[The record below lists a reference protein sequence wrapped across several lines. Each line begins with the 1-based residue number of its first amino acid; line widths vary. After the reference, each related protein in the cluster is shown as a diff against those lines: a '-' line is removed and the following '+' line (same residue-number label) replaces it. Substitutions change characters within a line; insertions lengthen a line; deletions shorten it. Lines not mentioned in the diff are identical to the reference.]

1 MYRFLYIF
9 LLFTSLS
16 YSQQLVQTFTDRC
29 TGETKVIT
37 VALQGTTVVMFYDR
51 VGQFT
56 AEDFTSGVLQA
67 WLEETYQW
75 WYTLSPCSSTQA
87 YTSVVNNATTTAT
100 TAVNNINTNSYD
112 TTSQTTSTD
121 TSVATSNT
129 GTENTTSSTESTSS
143 QMDSSQE
150 SSGTTASSGSS
161 NEAETGT
168 GETETQTEQQESTS
182 ETTEESQQTE
192 EQSQEEETQ
201 EQEAEESTTEE
212 GTEEE
217 SENDDGDGEESE
229 EEVEEEVEEEEEE
242 EQVEKE
248 DEEGEDTGKKKKQK
262 KRKFAP
268 PLISANVSAMQMVDG
283 AFNSVTSASMTK
295 YSFTGVESY
304 NVGLMMWSNLKQ
316 YNLSASKS
324 KTFFNYD
331 RDVPIYIKDEDGKK
345 YQFGSYKDIG
355 SVHKVQTL
363 SANFSSIYSSK
374 VFTFGINDV
383 FISNKEG
390 FWKGFTGGIAGNLS
404 LIKAADDFLATPSVF
419 IFGTKPF
426 VTRRFTTSPLLG
438 LSFNPILYS
447 ADNGLK
453 LNGNFNYVVGS
464 NFDFQLTKRFRAN
477 IGFNTIGNT
486 QKNIPMTYSA
496 TIGAKFKL

>member
-37 VALQGTTVVMFYDR
+37 VALEGTTVVMFYDR

-121 TSVATSNT
+121 TSVATNNT
-129 GTENTTSSTESTSS
+129 GTENTSSSTESTSS

-150 SSGTTASSGSS
+150 SSGTTTGSGSS

-182 ETTEESQQTE
+182 ETTEESQQTD
-192 EQSQEEETQ
+192 EQSQEESQQEETQ
-201 EQEAEESTTEE
+201 EQETEETSENEESTSEE

-229 EEVEEEVEEEEEE
+229 EEVE
-242 EQVEKE
+242 
-248 DEEGEDTGKKKKQK
+248 DTGKKKKQK
-262 KRKFAP
+262 KRKYAP

-331 RDVPIYIKDEDGKK
+331 RDVPIYIRDEDGKK

-355 SVHKVQTL
+355 SIHKVQTL

-374 VFTFGINDV
+374 VLTFGINDV

-390 FWKGFTGGIAGNLS
+390 FWKGFTGGVAGNMS
-404 LIKAADDFLATPSVF
+404 LIKAADDFLATPSIF
-419 IFGTKPF
+419 FFGTKPF
-426 VTRRFTTSPLLG
+426 VSRRFTTSPLLG

-477 IGFNTIGNT
+477 IGFNTIGST
-486 QKNIPMTYSA
+486 QKNIPMTYSV

>member
-1 MYRFLYIF
+1 
-9 LLFTSLS
+9 
-16 YSQQLVQTFTDRC
+16 
-29 TGETKVIT
+29 VIT

-112 TTSQTTSTD
+112 TTNQTTSTD

-129 GTENTTSSTESTSS
+129 GTENTTSSTENTSS

-150 SSGTTASSGSS
+150 SSGTTTGSESS
-161 NEAETGT
+161 NESETGT
-168 GETETQTEQQESTS
+168 GETETQTEQQENTS
-182 ETTEESQQTE
+182 ESTEESQQTE

-201 EQEAEESTTEE
+201 EQETEESTTEE

-229 EEVEEEVEEEEEE
+229 EEVEEKAEEEEEE

-248 DEEGEDTGKKKKQK
+248 EEEGEDTGKKRKQK

-268 PLISANVSAMQMVDG
+268 PLISANVSVMQMIDG

-295 YSFTGVESY
+295 YSYTGVESY
-304 NVGLMMWSNLKQ
+304 NVGLMVWSNLKQ

-374 VFTFGINDV
+374 VLTFGINDV
-383 FISNKEG
+383 FISSKQG
-390 FWKGFTGGIAGNLS
+390 FWNGFTGGISGNMS
-404 LIKAADDFLATPSVF
+404 IIKAADDFLATPSIF

-447 ADNGLK
+447 ADNGIK

>member
-1 MYRFLYIF
+1 VYRFLYIF

-100 TAVNNINTNSYD
+100 AAVNNINTNSYD
-112 TTSQTTSTD
+112 TTNQTTSTD

-129 GTENTTSSTESTSS
+129 GTENTTSSTENTSS

-150 SSGTTASSGSS
+150 SSGTTTGSESS
-161 NEAETGT
+161 NESETGT
-168 GETETQTEQQESTS
+168 GETETQTEQQENTS
-182 ETTEESQQTE
+182 ESTEESQQTE

-201 EQEAEESTTEE
+201 EQETEEATTEE

-229 EEVEEEVEEEEEE
+229 EEVEEKAEEEEEE

-248 DEEGEDTGKKKKQK
+248 EEEGEDTGKKRKQK

-268 PLISANVSAMQMVDG
+268 PLISANVSVMQMIDG

-295 YSFTGVESY
+295 YSYTGVESY
-304 NVGLMMWSNLKQ
+304 NVGLMVWSNLKQ

-374 VFTFGINDV
+374 VLTFGINDV
-383 FISNKEG
+383 FISSKQG
-390 FWKGFTGGIAGNLS
+390 FWNGFTGGISGNMS
-404 LIKAADDFLATPSVF
+404 IIKAADDFLATPSIF

-447 ADNGLK
+447 ADNGIK

>member
-1 MYRFLYIF
+1 VYRFLYIF

-112 TTSQTTSTD
+112 TTNQTTSTD

-129 GTENTTSSTESTSS
+129 GTENTTSSTENTSS

-150 SSGTTASSGSS
+150 SSGTTTGSESS
-161 NEAETGT
+161 NESETGT
-168 GETETQTEQQESTS
+168 GETETQTEQQENTS
-182 ETTEESQQTE
+182 ESTEESQQTE

-201 EQEAEESTTEE
+201 EQETEESTTEE

-229 EEVEEEVEEEEEE
+229 EEVEEKAEEEEEE

-248 DEEGEDTGKKKKQK
+248 EEEGEDTGKKRKQK

-268 PLISANVSAMQMVDG
+268 PLISANVSVMQMIDG

-295 YSFTGVESY
+295 YSYTGVESY
-304 NVGLMMWSNLKQ
+304 NVGLMVWSNLKQ

-374 VFTFGINDV
+374 VLTFGINDV
-383 FISNKEG
+383 FISSKQG
-390 FWKGFTGGIAGNLS
+390 FWNGFTGGISGNMS
-404 LIKAADDFLATPSVF
+404 IIKAADDFLATPSIF

-447 ADNGLK
+447 ADNGIK

>member
-1 MYRFLYIF
+1 
-9 LLFTSLS
+9 
-16 YSQQLVQTFTDRC
+16 
-29 TGETKVIT
+29 
-37 VALQGTTVVMFYDR
+37 
-51 VGQFT
+51 
-56 AEDFTSGVLQA
+56 
-67 WLEETYQW
+67 
-75 WYTLSPCSSTQA
+75 
-87 YTSVVNNATTTAT
+87 
-100 TAVNNINTNSYD
+100 
-112 TTSQTTSTD
+112 
-121 TSVATSNT
+121 
-129 GTENTTSSTESTSS
+129 
-143 QMDSSQE
+143 
-150 SSGTTASSGSS
+150 
-161 NEAETGT
+161 
-168 GETETQTEQQESTS
+168 
-182 ETTEESQQTE
+182 
-192 EQSQEEETQ
+192 
-201 EQEAEESTTEE
+201 
-212 GTEEE
+212 
-217 SENDDGDGEESE
+217 
-229 EEVEEEVEEEEEE
+229 
-242 EQVEKE
+242 
-248 DEEGEDTGKKKKQK
+248 
-262 KRKFAP
+262 
-268 PLISANVSAMQMVDG
+268 MQMVDG

-390 FWKGFTGGIAGNLS
+390 FWKGFTGGIAGNIS

-447 ADNGLK
+447 ADSGLK

>member
-1 MYRFLYIF
+1 M
-9 LLFTSLS
+9 
-16 YSQQLVQTFTDRC
+16 
-29 TGETKVIT
+29 IT
-37 VALQGTTVVMFYDR
+37 VALEGTTVVMFYDR

-67 WLEETYQW
+67 WLEESYQW

-121 TSVATSNT
+121 TSVATNNT
-129 GTENTTSSTESTSS
+129 GTENTSSSTENTSS

-150 SSGTTASSGSS
+150 SSGTTTGSGSS
-161 NEAETGT
+161 NEAETGA

-182 ETTEESQQTE
+182 ETTEESQQTD
-192 EQSQEEETQ
+192 EQSQEESQQEETQ
-201 EQEAEESTTEE
+201 EQETEENEESTSEE

-229 EEVEEEVEEEEEE
+229 EEVEEEEEE

-248 DEEGEDTGKKKKQK
+248 EEEGEDTGKKKKQR
-262 KRKFAP
+262 KRKYAP

-295 YSFTGVESY
+295 YSYTGVESY

-331 RDVPIYIKDEDGKK
+331 RDVPIYIRDEDGKK

-355 SVHKVQTL
+355 SIHKVQTL

-374 VFTFGINDV
+374 VLTFGINDV

-390 FWKGFTGGIAGNLS
+390 FWKGFTGGVAGNMS
-404 LIKAADDFLATPSVF
+404 LIKAADDFLATPSIF
-419 IFGTKPF
+419 FFGTKPF
-426 VTRRFTTSPLLG
+426 VSRRFTTSPLLG

-447 ADNGLK
+447 ADNGVK

-477 IGFNTIGNT
+477 IGFNTIGST
-486 QKNIPMTYSA
+486 QKNIPMTYSV

>member
-121 TSVATSNT
+121 TSAATSNT
-129 GTENTTSSTESTSS
+129 GTENTTSSTENTSS

-150 SSGTTASSGSS
+150 SSGTSTGSGSS
-161 NEAETGT
+161 NESETGT

-182 ETTEESQQTE
+182 ESTEESQQTE

-201 EQEAEESTTEE
+201 EQETEESTTEE

-229 EEVEEEVEEEEEE
+229 EEVEEKEEEEE
-242 EQVEKE
+242 EQVENE
-248 DEEGEDTGKKKKQK
+248 DEEEDTGKKKKQK

-268 PLISANVSAMQMVDG
+268 PLISANISAMQMVDG

-390 FWKGFTGGIAGNLS
+390 FWKGFTGGIAGNIS

-447 ADNGLK
+447 ADSGLK

>member
-1 MYRFLYIF
+1 M
-9 LLFTSLS
+9 
-16 YSQQLVQTFTDRC
+16 
-29 TGETKVIT
+29 IT
-37 VALQGTTVVMFYDR
+37 VALEGTTVVMFYDR

-67 WLEETYQW
+67 WLEESYQW

-121 TSVATSNT
+121 TSVATNNT
-129 GTENTTSSTESTSS
+129 GTENTSSSTENTSS

-150 SSGTTASSGSS
+150 SSGTTTGSGSS
-161 NEAETGT
+161 NEAETGA

-182 ETTEESQQTE
+182 ETTEESQQTD
-192 EQSQEEETQ
+192 EQSQEESQQEETQ
-201 EQEAEESTTEE
+201 EQETEENEESTSEE

-248 DEEGEDTGKKKKQK
+248 KEEGEDTGKKKKQR
-262 KRKFAP
+262 KRKYAP

-304 NVGLMMWSNLKQ
+304 NIGLMMWSNLKQ

-331 RDVPIYIKDEDGKK
+331 RDVPIYIRDEDGKK

-355 SVHKVQTL
+355 SIHKVQTL

-374 VFTFGINDV
+374 VLTFGINDV

-390 FWKGFTGGIAGNLS
+390 FWKGFTGGVAGNMS
-404 LIKAADDFLATPSVF
+404 LIKAADDFLATPSIF
-419 IFGTKPF
+419 FFGTKPF
-426 VTRRFTTSPLLG
+426 VSRRFTTSPLLG

-447 ADNGLK
+447 ADNGVK

-477 IGFNTIGNT
+477 IGFNTIGST
-486 QKNIPMTYSA
+486 QKNIPMTYSV

>member
-1 MYRFLYIF
+1 
-9 LLFTSLS
+9 
-16 YSQQLVQTFTDRC
+16 
-29 TGETKVIT
+29 
-37 VALQGTTVVMFYDR
+37 MFYDR

-121 TSVATSNT
+121 TSVTTNNT
-129 GTENTTSSTESTSS
+129 GTENTSSSTESTSS

-150 SSGTTASSGSS
+150 SSGTTTGSGSS

-182 ETTEESQQTE
+182 ETTEESQQTD
-192 EQSQEEETQ
+192 EQSQEESQQEETQ
-201 EQEAEESTTEE
+201 EQETEETSENEESTSEE

-248 DEEGEDTGKKKKQK
+248 DEEGEDTGKKKKQR
-262 KRKFAP
+262 KRKYAP

-331 RDVPIYIKDEDGKK
+331 RDVPIYIRDEDGKK

-355 SVHKVQTL
+355 SIHKVQTL

-374 VFTFGINDV
+374 VLTFGINDV

-390 FWKGFTGGIAGNLS
+390 FWKGFTGGVAGNMS
-404 LIKAADDFLATPSVF
+404 LIKAADDFLATPSIF
-419 IFGTKPF
+419 FFGTKPF
-426 VTRRFTTSPLLG
+426 VSRRFTTSPLLG

-477 IGFNTIGNT
+477 IGFNTIGST
-486 QKNIPMTYSA
+486 QKNIPMTYSV

>member
-1 MYRFLYIF
+1 
-9 LLFTSLS
+9 
-16 YSQQLVQTFTDRC
+16 
-29 TGETKVIT
+29 
-37 VALQGTTVVMFYDR
+37 MFYDR

-121 TSVATSNT
+121 TSVATNNT
-129 GTENTTSSTESTSS
+129 GTENTSSSTESTSS

-150 SSGTTASSGSS
+150 SSGTTTGSGSS
-161 NEAETGT
+161 NETETGT

-182 ETTEESQQTE
+182 ETTEESQQTD
-192 EQSQEEETQ
+192 EQSQEESQQEETQ
-201 EQEAEESTTEE
+201 EQETEETSENEESTSEE

-229 EEVEEEVEEEEEE
+229 EEVEEEEEE

-248 DEEGEDTGKKKKQK
+248 EKEGEDTGKKKKQK
-262 KRKFAP
+262 RRKYAP

-295 YSFTGVESY
+295 YSYTGVESY

-331 RDVPIYIKDEDGKK
+331 RDVPIYIRDEDGKK

-355 SVHKVQTL
+355 SIHKVQTL

-374 VFTFGINDV
+374 VLTFGINDV

-390 FWKGFTGGIAGNLS
+390 FWKGFTGGVAGNMS

-447 ADNGLK
+447 ADNGIK

-477 IGFNTIGNT
+477 IGFNTIGST
-486 QKNIPMTYSA
+486 QKNIPMTYSV

>member
-1 MYRFLYIF
+1 M
-9 LLFTSLS
+9 
-16 YSQQLVQTFTDRC
+16 
-29 TGETKVIT
+29 IT
-37 VALQGTTVVMFYDR
+37 VALEGTTVVMFYDR

-67 WLEETYQW
+67 WLEESYQW

-121 TSVATSNT
+121 TSVATNNT
-129 GTENTTSSTESTSS
+129 GTENTSSSTESTSS

-150 SSGTTASSGSS
+150 SSGTTTGSGSS
-161 NEAETGT
+161 NEAETGA

-182 ETTEESQQTE
+182 ETTEESQQTD
-192 EQSQEEETQ
+192 EQSQEESQQEETQ
-201 EQEAEESTTEE
+201 EQETEENEESTSEE

-217 SENDDGDGEESE
+217 SENDDGDGEES
-229 EEVEEEVEEEEEE
+229 EEEVEEEEEE

-248 DEEGEDTGKKKKQK
+248 DEEGEDTGKKKKQR
-262 KRKFAP
+262 KRKYAP

-295 YSFTGVESY
+295 YSYTGVESY

-331 RDVPIYIKDEDGKK
+331 RDVPIYIRDEDGKK

-355 SVHKVQTL
+355 SIHKVQTL

-374 VFTFGINDV
+374 VLTFGINDV

-390 FWKGFTGGIAGNLS
+390 FWKGFTGGVAGNMS
-404 LIKAADDFLATPSVF
+404 LIKAADDFLATPSIF
-419 IFGTKPF
+419 FFGTKPF
-426 VTRRFTTSPLLG
+426 VSRRFTTSPLLG

-447 ADNGLK
+447 ADNGVK

-477 IGFNTIGNT
+477 IGFNTIGST
-486 QKNIPMTYSA
+486 QKNIPMTYSV

>member
-1 MYRFLYIF
+1 
-9 LLFTSLS
+9 
-16 YSQQLVQTFTDRC
+16 
-29 TGETKVIT
+29 
-37 VALQGTTVVMFYDR
+37 MFYDR

-121 TSVATSNT
+121 TSVATNNT
-129 GTENTTSSTESTSS
+129 GTENTSSSTESTSS

-150 SSGTTASSGSS
+150 SSGTTTGSGSS

-182 ETTEESQQTE
+182 ETTEESQQTD
-192 EQSQEEETQ
+192 EQSQEESQQEETQ
-201 EQEAEESTTEE
+201 EQETEETSENEESTSEE

-248 DEEGEDTGKKKKQK
+248 DEEGEDTGKKKKQR
-262 KRKFAP
+262 KRKYAP

-295 YSFTGVESY
+295 YSYTGVESY

-331 RDVPIYIKDEDGKK
+331 RDVPIYIRDEDGKK

-355 SVHKVQTL
+355 SIHKVQTL

-374 VFTFGINDV
+374 VLTFGINDV

-390 FWKGFTGGIAGNLS
+390 FWKGFTGGVAGNMS
-404 LIKAADDFLATPSVF
+404 LIKAADDFLATPSIF
-419 IFGTKPF
+419 FFGTKPF
-426 VTRRFTTSPLLG
+426 VSRRFTTSPLLG

-447 ADNGLK
+447 ADNGVK

-477 IGFNTIGNT
+477 IGFNTIGST
-486 QKNIPMTYSA
+486 QKNIPMTYSV

>member
-1 MYRFLYIF
+1 M
-9 LLFTSLS
+9 
-16 YSQQLVQTFTDRC
+16 
-29 TGETKVIT
+29 IT
-37 VALQGTTVVMFYDR
+37 VALEGTTVVMFYDR

-112 TTSQTTSTD
+112 TTSQTTRTD
-121 TSVATSNT
+121 TSVATNNT
-129 GTENTTSSTESTSS
+129 GTENTSSSTENTSS

-150 SSGTTASSGSS
+150 SSGTTTGSGSS
-161 NEAETGT
+161 NEAETGA

-182 ETTEESQQTE
+182 ETTEESQQTD
-192 EQSQEEETQ
+192 EQSQEESQQEETQ
-201 EQEAEESTTEE
+201 EQETEENEESTSEE

-248 DEEGEDTGKKKKQK
+248 EEEGEDTGKKKKQR
-262 KRKFAP
+262 KRKYAP

-295 YSFTGVESY
+295 YSYTGVESY

-331 RDVPIYIKDEDGKK
+331 RDVPIYIRDEDGKK

-355 SVHKVQTL
+355 SIHKVQTL

-374 VFTFGINDV
+374 VLTFGINDV

-390 FWKGFTGGIAGNLS
+390 FWKGFTGGVAGNMS
-404 LIKAADDFLATPSVF
+404 LIKAADDFLATPSTTTIVF
-419 IFGTKPF
+419 
-426 VTRRFTTSPLLG
+426 
-438 LSFNPILYS
+438 
-447 ADNGLK
+447 
-453 LNGNFNYVVGS
+453 
-464 NFDFQLTKRFRAN
+464 
-477 IGFNTIGNT
+477 
-486 QKNIPMTYSA
+486 
-496 TIGAKFKL
+496 

>member
-112 TTSQTTSTD
+112 TTNQTTSTD

-129 GTENTTSSTESTSS
+129 GTENTTSSTENTSS

-150 SSGTTASSGSS
+150 SSGTTTGSESS
-161 NEAETGT
+161 NESETGT
-168 GETETQTEQQESTS
+168 GETETQTEQQENTS
-182 ETTEESQQTE
+182 ESTEESQQTE

-201 EQEAEESTTEE
+201 EQETEESTTEE

-229 EEVEEEVEEEEEE
+229 EEVEEKAEEEEEE

-248 DEEGEDTGKKKKQK
+248 EEEGEDTGKKRKQK

-268 PLISANVSAMQMVDG
+268 PLISANVSVMQMIDG

-295 YSFTGVESY
+295 YSYTGVESY
-304 NVGLMMWSNLKQ
+304 NVGLMVWSNLKQ

-374 VFTFGINDV
+374 VLTFGINDV
-383 FISNKEG
+383 FISSKQG
-390 FWKGFTGGIAGNLS
+390 FWNGFTGGISGNMS
-404 LIKAADDFLATPSVF
+404 IIKAADDFLATPSIF

-447 ADNGLK
+447 ADNGIK

>member
-1 MYRFLYIF
+1 
-9 LLFTSLS
+9 
-16 YSQQLVQTFTDRC
+16 
-29 TGETKVIT
+29 
-37 VALQGTTVVMFYDR
+37 MFYDR

-112 TTSQTTSTD
+112 TTNQTTNTD

-129 GTENTTSSTESTSS
+129 GTENTTSSTENTSS

-150 SSGTTASSGSS
+150 SSGTTTGSESS

-168 GETETQTEQQESTS
+168 GETETQTEQQENTS
-182 ETTEESQQTE
+182 ESTEESQQTE

-201 EQEAEESTTEE
+201 EQETEESTTEE

-248 DEEGEDTGKKKKQK
+248 DEDGEDTGKKKKQK

-268 PLISANVSAMQMVDG
+268 PLISANVSVMQMVDG

-295 YSFTGVESY
+295 YSYTGVESY

-374 VFTFGINDV
+374 VLTVGINDV
-383 FISNKEG
+383 FISSKEG
-390 FWKGFTGGIAGNLS
+390 FWKGFTGGVAGNLS

-447 ADNGLK
+447 ANNGLK

-477 IGFNTIGNT
+477 IGFNTVGNT
-486 QKNIPMTYSA
+486 QKNIPMTHSA

>member
-1 MYRFLYIF
+1 M
-9 LLFTSLS
+9 
-16 YSQQLVQTFTDRC
+16 
-29 TGETKVIT
+29 IT
-37 VALQGTTVVMFYDR
+37 VALEGTTVVMFYDR

-67 WLEETYQW
+67 WLEESYQW

-121 TSVATSNT
+121 TSVATNNT
-129 GTENTTSSTESTSS
+129 GTENTSSSTENTSS

-150 SSGTTASSGSS
+150 SSGTTTGSGSS
-161 NEAETGT
+161 NEAETGA

-182 ETTEESQQTE
+182 ETTEESQQTD
-192 EQSQEEETQ
+192 EQSQEESQQEETQ
-201 EQEAEESTTEE
+201 EQETEETSENEESTSEE

-248 DEEGEDTGKKKKQK
+248 KEEGEDTGKKKKQR
-262 KRKFAP
+262 KRKYAP

-295 YSFTGVESY
+295 YSYTGVESY

-331 RDVPIYIKDEDGKK
+331 RDVPIYIRDEDGKK

-355 SVHKVQTL
+355 SIHKVQTL

-374 VFTFGINDV
+374 VLTFGINDV

-390 FWKGFTGGIAGNLS
+390 FWKGFTGGVAGNMS
-404 LIKAADDFLATPSVF
+404 LIKAADDFLATPSIF
-419 IFGTKPF
+419 FFGTKPF
-426 VTRRFTTSPLLG
+426 VSRRFTTSPLLG

-447 ADNGLK
+447 ADNGVK

-477 IGFNTIGNT
+477 IGFNTIGST
-486 QKNIPMTYSA
+486 QKNIPMTYSV

>member
-1 MYRFLYIF
+1 M
-9 LLFTSLS
+9 
-16 YSQQLVQTFTDRC
+16 
-29 TGETKVIT
+29 IT
-37 VALQGTTVVMFYDR
+37 VALEGTTVVMFYDR

-87 YTSVVNNATTTAT
+87 YTSVVDNATTTAT

-121 TSVATSNT
+121 TSVATNNT
-129 GTENTTSSTESTSS
+129 GTENTSSSTESTSS

-150 SSGTTASSGSS
+150 SSGTTTGSGSS

-168 GETETQTEQQESTS
+168 GETETQTEQQKSTS
-182 ETTEESQQTE
+182 ETTEESQQTD
-192 EQSQEEETQ
+192 EQSQEESQQEETQ
-201 EQEAEESTTEE
+201 EQETEESTENEESTSEE

-229 EEVEEEVEEEEEE
+229 EEVEEEEEE

-248 DEEGEDTGKKKKQK
+248 EEEGDDTGKKEKQK
-262 KRKFAP
+262 KRKYAP

-295 YSFTGVESY
+295 YSYTGVESY

-331 RDVPIYIKDEDGKK
+331 RDVPIYIRDEDGKK

-355 SVHKVQTL
+355 SIHKVQTL

-374 VFTFGINDV
+374 VLTFGINDV

-390 FWKGFTGGIAGNLS
+390 FWKGFTGGVAGNMS
-404 LIKAADDFLATPSVF
+404 LIKAADDFLATPSIF
-419 IFGTKPF
+419 FFGTKPF
-426 VTRRFTTSPLLG
+426 VSRRFTTSPLLG

-447 ADNGLK
+447 ADNGFK
-453 LNGNFNYVVGS
+453 LNGNFNYVLGS

-486 QKNIPMTYSA
+486 QKNIPMTYSV

>member
-1 MYRFLYIF
+1 
-9 LLFTSLS
+9 
-16 YSQQLVQTFTDRC
+16 
-29 TGETKVIT
+29 
-37 VALQGTTVVMFYDR
+37 MFYDR

-67 WLEETYQW
+67 WLEESYQW

-121 TSVATSNT
+121 TSVATNNT
-129 GTENTTSSTESTSS
+129 GTENTSSSTENTSS

-150 SSGTTASSGSS
+150 SSGTTTGSGSS

-182 ETTEESQQTE
+182 ETTEESQQTD
-192 EQSQEEETQ
+192 EQSQEESQQEETQ
-201 EQEAEESTTEE
+201 EQETEETSENEESTSEE

-248 DEEGEDTGKKKKQK
+248 EEEGEDTGKKKKQR
-262 KRKFAP
+262 KRKYAP
-268 PLISANVSAMQMVDG
+268 PLTSANVSAMQMVDG

-295 YSFTGVESY
+295 YSYTGVESY

-331 RDVPIYIKDEDGKK
+331 RDVPIYIRDEDGKK

-355 SVHKVQTL
+355 SIHKVQTL

-374 VFTFGINDV
+374 VLTFGINDV

-390 FWKGFTGGIAGNLS
+390 FWKGFTGGVAGNMS
-404 LIKAADDFLATPSVF
+404 LIKAADDFLATPSIF
-419 IFGTKPF
+419 FFGTKPF
-426 VTRRFTTSPLLG
+426 VSRRFTTSPLLG

-447 ADNGLK
+447 ADNGVK

-477 IGFNTIGNT
+477 IGFNTIGST
-486 QKNIPMTYSA
+486 QKNIPMTYSV

>member
-1 MYRFLYIF
+1 
-9 LLFTSLS
+9 
-16 YSQQLVQTFTDRC
+16 
-29 TGETKVIT
+29 
-37 VALQGTTVVMFYDR
+37 MFYDR

-121 TSVATSNT
+121 TSVATNNT
-129 GTENTTSSTESTSS
+129 GTENTSSSTESTSS

-150 SSGTTASSGSS
+150 SSGTTTGSGSS

-182 ETTEESQQTE
+182 ETTEESQQTD
-192 EQSQEEETQ
+192 EQSQEESQQEETQ
-201 EQEAEESTTEE
+201 EQETEETSENEESTSEE

-229 EEVEEEVEEEEEE
+229 EEVE
-242 EQVEKE
+242 
-248 DEEGEDTGKKKKQK
+248 DTGKKKKQK
-262 KRKFAP
+262 KRKYAP

-331 RDVPIYIKDEDGKK
+331 RDVPIYIRDEDGKK

-355 SVHKVQTL
+355 SIHKVQTL

-374 VFTFGINDV
+374 VLTFGINDV

-390 FWKGFTGGIAGNLS
+390 FWKGFTGGVAGNMS
-404 LIKAADDFLATPSVF
+404 LIKAADDFLATPSIF
-419 IFGTKPF
+419 FFGTKPF
-426 VTRRFTTSPLLG
+426 VSRRFTTSPLLG

-477 IGFNTIGNT
+477 IGFNTIGST
-486 QKNIPMTYSA
+486 QKNIPMTYSV

>member
-121 TSVATSNT
+121 TSAATSNT
-129 GTENTTSSTESTSS
+129 GTENTTSSTENTSS

-150 SSGTTASSGSS
+150 SSGTSTGSGSS
-161 NEAETGT
+161 NESETGT

-182 ETTEESQQTE
+182 ESTEESQQTE

-201 EQEAEESTTEE
+201 EQETEESTTEE

-229 EEVEEEVEEEEEE
+229 EEVEEKEEEEE
-242 EQVEKE
+242 EQVENE
-248 DEEGEDTGKKKKQK
+248 DEEEDTGKKKKQK

-268 PLISANVSAMQMVDG
+268 PLISANISAMQMVDG

-390 FWKGFTGGIAGNLS
+390 FWKGFTGGIAGNIS
-404 LIKAADDFLATPSVF
+404 LIKAADDFLATPSIF
-419 IFGTKPF
+419 FFGTKPF
-426 VTRRFTTSPLLG
+426 VSRRFTTSPLLG

-447 ADNGLK
+447 ADNGVK

-477 IGFNTIGNT
+477 IGFNTIGST
-486 QKNIPMTYSA
+486 QKNIPMTYSV